1 MAIIYYFL
9 FRKTGRETKLCCDG
23 GIAWKMVHIY
33 TTFGPRCTSNHM
45 HPWSVLD
52 VPPTQLKIHNL
63 AFCVPYQT
71 QNQEAVTFYASRL
84 LICQAYLLSL
94 LPPPPK
100 STVCFQTH
108 PYHFLTCLFP
118 ALSYS
123 PQLVDAVVSA
133 QTSASLEAMLEFLD
147 FKNKSSSVLQER
159 FLYAS
164 AFATHPNEFL
174 LQALI
179 VSHSDGKKIYRLGY
193 LLVLETDSNL
203 LLRILPFLSTCLLCS
218 GPSNVSPDVWTF
230 GGNIVGQCWLPL
242 QNLQFA
248 KN

>member
-94 LPPPPK
+94 LPPPQIDCVLSNTSLSFFNMSLP
-100 STVCFQTH
+100 
-108 PYHFLTCLFP
+108 CLVIQ
-118 ALSYS
+118 S
-123 PQLVDAVVSA
+123 P
-133 QTSASLEAMLEFLD
+133 TGWCRSL
-147 FKNKSSSVLQER
+147 
-159 FLYAS
+159 
-164 AFATHPNEFL
+164 
-174 LQALI
+174 
-179 VSHSDGKKIYRLGY
+179 
-193 LLVLETDSNL
+193 
-203 LLRILPFLSTCLLCS
+203 C
-218 GPSNVSPDVWTF
+218 PDVSIL
-230 GGNIVGQCWLPL
+230 GGHAGISGFQE
-242 QNLQFA
+242 QE
-248 KN
+248 